1 MQVNSSLHLYSS
13 ARLAL
18 YNHEVFIL
26 ATRSS
31 PDETFRNRICLT
43 KAGLKDSTAGITENL
58 KELIQL
64 KLGKYLPISV

>member
-1 MQVNSSLHLYSS
+1 MYLCSS

-31 PDETFRNRICLT
+31 SEGPLWNRA
-43 KAGLKDSTAGITENL
+43 KPGVEDSTVGITENL
-58 KELIQL
+58 KELVQL
-64 KLGKYLPISV
+64 KLARYLPISV